1 MAKSRRSG
9 GKFSLF
15 HRVYSPINHLLSA
28 TRKVGRSA
36 VRRSGTILDSGLGF
50 FQNTGKTVSNEA
62 NAAARGLFHGTRRRR
77 GARRGGGK
85 RRANNKSRR
94 ANNKS
99 RRSTSRRGRK

>member
-1 MAKSRRSG
+1 MAKSKRSG

-36 VRRSGTILDSGLGF
+36 VRRSGSILDSGLGF
-50 FQNTGKTVSNEA
+50 FQNTGKTVSSEA

-85 RRANNKSRR
+85 RRAVTARR
-94 ANNKS
+94 AN
-99 RRSTSRRGRK
+99 RRGNRKSRRGRK

>member
-1 MAKSRRSG
+1 MAKSKRSG

-36 VRRSGTILDSGLGF
+36 VRRSGSILDSGLGF
-50 FQNTGKTVSNEA
+50 FQNTGKTVSSEA

-85 RRANNKSRR
+85 RRAVTARRGNRKSRR
-94 ANNKS
+94 N
-99 RRSTSRRGRK
+99 TRRGNRR